1 MRIHFNP
8 SRLKPG
14 RDKLMKSSAL
24 KAERLHLII
33 FNKLFFSFMTEI
45 FKVLYPNIEGKLNV
59 KIICDNYMKPLK
71 TTDSAVRRFERE
83 VFERLN

>member
-59 KIICDNYMKPLK
+59 KIICDNYMKPLHEN
-71 TTDSAVRRFERE
+71 D
-83 VFERLN
+83 

>member
-1 MRIHFNP
+1 MRIHFKP

-14 RDKLMKSSAL
+14 CDKLMKSSAL
-24 KAERLHLII
+24 KAKRLHLLIVNN
-33 FNKLFFSFMTEI
+33 FFFSFMTEI

-71 TTDSAVRRFERE
+71 TTDSAVRRFKRE